1 MSSEGRLIFA
11 AGTLLLQVVELP
23 EPLVEWFKHDPR
35 SRGFRALASDYR
47 EIALAIRANSLP
59 IVDEA
64 TAFAPVDIAFKG
76 SFTPRP
82 HQSQAY
88 SLWRGNQWRGI
99 TAIPTGG
106 GKSLLGCMAMAKLQR
121 PTLILVPTL
130 DLLEQWCSL
139 LRRMFGIEPGV
150 LGGGER
156 RVEAITVSTYDSAVI
171 HMEFIGDRFALL
183 ICDECHHLPGPAYR
197 AAAMQCVAPY
207 RLGLSAT
214 PDQGADPE
222 RSGVLTALIGPVV
235 AEVAVAEL
243 EGGVLAPYVVR
254 SVELNLPSGERAEYE
269 AAREEY
275 RTFVRR
281 WRINFSS
288 PDGWRDFLMA
298 VARRPGGR
306 DAFNAYLR
314 QRAIARQSEA
324 KTAAVW
330 EILQE
335 HRGERVIIFTADN
348 STAYRIGR
356 NFRLPVITH
365 DTKLAE
371 RRGMLDG
378 FRSGIYPVM
387 VTSKVL
393 NEGVDVP
400 EAAVG
405 IIVSG
410 SGSVREH
417 VQRLGRILRARPGK
431 QAVLYELIAADTAE
445 KYTMI
450 RRRRHSAYRNKTGG
464 GR

>member
-1 MSSEGRLIFA
+1 MSGCGRLIFSS
-11 AGTLLLQVVELP
+11 GTLLLEMDELP
-23 EPLVEWFKHDPR
+23 ASLAGWFKHDPR

-47 EIALAIRANSLP
+47 DIALAIRAESLP
-59 IVDEA
+59 VADEA
-64 TAFAPVDIAFKG
+64 TLFDPIGVAFKIP
-76 SFTPRP
+76 FTPRP
-82 HQSQAY
+82 HQAQAY
-88 SLWRGNQWRGI
+88 SLWRQNLWRGI

-106 GKSLLGCMAMAKLQR
+106 GKSLLGCMAIAKLQR

-139 LRRMFGIEPGV
+139 LRRVFGIEPGV
-150 LGGGER
+150 LGGGEK

-171 HMEFIGDRFALL
+171 HMEFIGNRFALL

-197 AAAMQCVAPY
+197 TAAMQCVAPY

-214 PDQGADPE
+214 PDLGGDAE
-222 RSGVLTALIGPVV
+222 RSAVLEALLGAVV

-243 EGGVLAPYVVR
+243 EGGVLAPYIVK
-254 SVELNLPSGERAEYE
+254 SVELSLPPEERAEYE

-275 RTFVRR
+275 RAFVRR
-281 WRINFSS
+281 CNVDFSS
-288 PDGWRDFLMA
+288 PNGWRDFLIA

-306 DAFNAYLR
+306 AAFNAYLR
-314 QRAIARQSEA
+314 QRAISRQSAA

-330 EILQE
+330 EILQH

-348 STAYRIGR
+348 ATAYRIGR
-356 NFRLPVITH
+356 DFRLPVITH

-371 RRGMLDG
+371 RRGMLEA
-378 FRSGIYPVM
+378 FRGGSYPVM

-405 IIVSG
+405 VIVSG

-450 RRRRHSAYRNKTGG
+450 RRRRHSAYRNKVGG